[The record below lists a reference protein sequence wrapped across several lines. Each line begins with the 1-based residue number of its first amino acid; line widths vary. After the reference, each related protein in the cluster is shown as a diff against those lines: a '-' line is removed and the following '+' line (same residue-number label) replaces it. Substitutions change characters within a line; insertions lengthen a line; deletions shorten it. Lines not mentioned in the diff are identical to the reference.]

1 MASKIDTK
9 EKVLDSNSQA
19 EYSLNTL
26 KKEILY

>member
-9 EKVLDSNSQA
+9 EKVLDSNSQ
-19 EYSLNTL
+19 EENSLNKL